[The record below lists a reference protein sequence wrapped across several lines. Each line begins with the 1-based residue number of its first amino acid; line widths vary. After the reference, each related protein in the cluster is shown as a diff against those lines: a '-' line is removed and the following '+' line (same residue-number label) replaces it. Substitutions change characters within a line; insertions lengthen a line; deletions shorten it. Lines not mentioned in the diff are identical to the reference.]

1 MRAFVFG
8 FVGRLIP
15 RDGTRDGTRGE
26 SLDVEMFASH
36 ASDPTLVTAL
46 SLVANEVILAHDRDE
61 PGHYQTT
68 FGADSAKRCYT
79 LVVVPQSGGE
89 RSDAT
94 LACELAPFLLTA
106 IAPDIRPVSAQFM
119 KPHEA
124 QALRATVSTMASLG
138 LSYAPPAEETRF
150 SSRDGFRGGAPATLV
165 LDPPIDELV
174 LFGGGVPNVNNE
186 PGSNGFHKSHFFGNG
201 GHDARRTPHTHADKP
216 RSDVSLVPRRFL
228 PAGTKQMLAHEVR
241 LETIRV
247 AERAMHGPG
256 TPPGKE
262 KKEEKKGE
270 DVSANKDAAKRRLA
284 TAMGGLGPTATKK
297 IKKVDGGV
305 AYKYNEGF
313 TNAVRRA
320 VYVRDLT

>member
-1 MRAFVFG
+1 
-8 FVGRLIP
+8 
-15 RDGTRDGTRGE
+15 
-26 SLDVEMFASH
+26 
-36 ASDPTLVTAL
+36 
-46 SLVANEVILAHDRDE
+46 
-61 PGHYQTT
+61 
-68 FGADSAKRCYT
+68 
-79 LVVVPQSGGE
+79 
-89 RSDAT
+89 
-94 LACELAPFLLTA
+94 
-106 IAPDIRPVSAQFM
+106 
-119 KPHEA
+119 
-124 QALRATVSTMASLG
+124 
-138 LSYAPPAEETRF
+138 
-150 SSRDGFRGGAPATLV
+150 
-165 LDPPIDELV
+165 V

-186 PGSNGFHKSHFFGNG
+186 PGGSTGFHKSW
-201 GHDARRTPHTHADKP
+201 HTHAEKP

-262 KKEEKKGE
+262 KKEAKKGE
-270 DVSANKDAAKRRLA
+270 EVSANKDASRRRLA

-297 IKKVDGGV
+297 IKRTDGGV